1 MERTSTRFTVLGGTP
16 PIQLDPQKLV
26 EGSDSAAYASLTEVV
41 PMDGTLRSD
50 LIQWMLE
57 AYLHCAMPGVPFAPF
72 AVSWPKQNKLAFS
85 RIQSCICPAF
95 PWEAPGTTV
104 PLLWFRPF
112 SRGLRGLGEPSRP
125 LLGPGDFHGPL
136 TSP

>member
-57 AYLHCAMPGVPFAPF
+57 AYLHCAMPVVPFAPF
-72 AVSWPKQNKLAFS
+72 AVSWPKQNKLAFGRYS
-85 RIQSCICPAF
+85 PACVLHF
-95 PWEAPGTTV
+95 LGGTRDDCTIV
-104 PLLWFRPF
+104 MV
-112 SRGLRGLGEPSRP
+112 
-125 LLGPGDFHGPL
+125 
-136 TSP
+136 